1 MKYTYEEEKNNLK
14 IKLDEELDM
23 NSCKVL
29 RTIIDGYIM
38 KYSPI
43 SCELDMTEVK
53 FMDSSGLGFI
63 MGRYNLL
70 NMLNASL
77 VVYTGNGSIK
87 KVINMSNLGE
97 KIKVM

>member
-70 NMLNASL
+70 NMLDASL
-77 VVYTGNGSIK
+77 VIYTGEGSIK
-87 KVINMSNLGE
+87 KIINMSNLGE

>member
-1 MKYTYEEEKNNLK
+1 MKYTYEEEKSNLK

-23 NSCKVL
+23 NSCRVL
-29 RTIIDGYIM
+29 RTIVDGYIM

-70 NMLNASL
+70 NMLDATL
-77 VVYTGNGSIK
+77 IIYTGDGSIK
-87 KVINMSNLGE
+87 KIINMSNLGE

>member
-1 MKYTYEEEKNNLK
+1 MRYTYEEEKNNLK

-23 NSCKVL
+23 NSCRVL
-29 RTIIDGYIM
+29 RTIVDGYIM
-38 KYSPI
+38 KYSPK

-70 NMLNASL
+70 NMLDASL
-77 VVYTGNGSIK
+77 MIYTGDGSIK
-87 KVINMSNLGE
+87 KIINMSNLGE

>member
-1 MKYTYEEEKNNLK
+1 MKYTYEEENNNLK
-14 IKLDEELDM
+14 VKLDEELDM
-23 NSCKVL
+23 NSCKIL

-77 VVYTGNGSIK
+77 IIYTGDRSIK
-87 KVINMSNLGE
+87 KIINMSNLGE

>member
-1 MKYTYEEEKNNLK
+1 MKYTYEEKKNNLK

-29 RTIIDGYIM
+29 RTIVDGYIM

-70 NMLNASL
+70 NMLDATL
-77 VVYTGNGSIK
+77 IIYTGDGSIK
-87 KVINMSNLGE
+87 KIINMSNLGE

>member
-1 MKYTYEEEKNNLK
+1 MKYTYEEEKSNLK
-14 IKLDEELDM
+14 IKLNEELDM

-29 RTIIDGYIM
+29 RTIVDGYIM
-38 KYSPI
+38 KYSPV

-70 NMLNASL
+70 NMLDASL
-77 VVYTGNGSIK
+77 VIYTGDGSIK
-87 KVINMSNLGE
+87 KIISMSNLGE

>member
-38 KYSPI
+38 KYSPM
-43 SCELDMTEVK
+43 SCELDITDVK

-70 NMLNASL
+70 NMLDASL
-77 VVYTGNGSIK
+77 VVYTGDGSIK
-87 KVINMSNLGE
+87 KIINMSNLGE

>member
-70 NMLNASL
+70 NMLDASL

-87 KVINMSNLGE
+87 KIINMSNLGE

>member
-23 NSCKVL
+23 NSCRVL
-29 RTIIDGYIM
+29 RTIVDGYIM

-70 NMLNASL
+70 NMLDASL
-77 VVYTGNGSIK
+77 VVYTGDGSIK

>member
-14 IKLDEELDM
+14 IKLNEELDM

-29 RTIIDGYIM
+29 RTIVDGYIM
-38 KYSPI
+38 KYSPV

-70 NMLNASL
+70 NMLDASL
-77 VVYTGNGSIK
+77 VVYTGDGSIK
-87 KVINMSNLGE
+87 KIINMSNLGE

>member
-70 NMLNASL
+70 NMLDASL

>member
-43 SCELDMTEVK
+43 SCELDMTGVK

-70 NMLNASL
+70 NMLDASL
-77 VVYTGNGSIK
+77 VVYTGDGSIK
-87 KVINMSNLGE
+87 KIINMSNLGE